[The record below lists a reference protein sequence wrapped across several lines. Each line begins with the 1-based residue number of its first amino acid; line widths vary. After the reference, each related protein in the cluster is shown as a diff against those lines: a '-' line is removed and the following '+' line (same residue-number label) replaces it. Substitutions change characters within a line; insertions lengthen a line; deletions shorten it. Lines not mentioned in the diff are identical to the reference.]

1 MSKFQIITHQNETQ
15 ELSSRKTLIDWSK
28 CFLCKEDTEDGLQF
42 PAQSKRSDTEGG
54 TGYKTLA
61 DNIRR
66 FHELQ
71 CLPMPIDDDL
81 LSEKNGLAEKL
92 SFHNAKWHRGCYNK
106 FNNMKLKR
114 VEKGNPKPRMLL
126 ITG

>member
-15 ELSSRKTLIDWSK
+15 EASSRKTLIDWSK
-28 CFLCKEDTEDGLQF
+28 CFLCNEDTEDGLQC
-42 PAQSKRSDTEGG
+42 PAQSKRSDIERG
-54 TGYKTLA
+54 TWYKTLA
-61 DNIRR
+61 DNIQR

-92 SFHNAKWHRGCYNK
+92 SFTTPNGIKDAITN
-106 FNNMKLKR
+106 
-114 VEKGNPKPRMLL
+114 L
-126 ITG
+126 ITRN